1 MSRDDDDPFAP
12 PRKPPEHVLGQPLED
27 LSIEELNLRIE
38 ALKAEIGRLEEAR
51 GPRRPA
57 GRGPPPFSGRRPRP
71 DRETHGCAGPDGQ
84 FLTFY

>member
-51 GPRRPA
+51 GAKEA
-57 GRGPPPFSGRRPRP
+57 GRAGAAAFFRPSS
-71 DRETHGCAGPDGQ
+71 
-84 FLTFY
+84 

>member
-12 PRKPPEHVLGQPLED
+12 PRKPPEHVLGQPLDD

-51 GPRRPA
+51 RAKEA
-57 GRGPPPFSGRRPRP
+57 GR
-71 DRETHGCAGPDGQ
+71 AGAAAFFKPSS
-84 FLTFY
+84 

>member
-12 PRKPPEHVLGQPLED
+12 QRKPPEHSLGQPLDD

-51 GPRRPA
+51 RGTEA
-57 GRGPPPFSGRRPRP
+57 GR
-71 DRETHGCAGPDGQ
+71 AGAAAFFKP
-84 FLTFY
+84 LS